1 MENIELEL
9 ALQIIDESVNQISN
23 TEKVNIEEARGR
35 IIGEDIYAPIN
46 QPPFNRSPLDG
57 YALKSEDTLG
67 ASKNNPVK
75 LKVVDEVFAGGNINT
90 ILKNKQAIRIMTG
103 AEIPEG
109 ADCVIRQESTNYDM
123 DEVEIYSELKRYEN
137 YCFAGEDVRKGSK
150 LISKGEKLTYIHI
163 GLLAVMGIT
172 QVLVQRKPRIGI
184 ISTGDE
190 VISVGQTLGKGK
202 IYDSNRVTISMRLL
216 DFGCEIISSKIM
228 SDEVHH
234 VSEEIHNLIDK
245 VDVIITT
252 GGVSVGK
259 KDIMHEVIKTINANR
274 LFWRVK
280 MKPGTP
286 AIYSIYKNKPIISLS
301 GNPFAAIAT
310 FEIMGK
316 EIIYKL
322 TGDMDLKQIRIK
334 SIMEDDFL
342 KSSKGRRIVRGIYKN
357 NKVYLPQGG
366 HSPGMMSSMIGCN
379 CLIDIKPGTKQL
391 LKGDDVEIILI
402 SRG

>member
-9 ALQIIDESVNQISN
+9 ALQLIGDTVNEISS
-23 TEKVNIEEARGR
+23 TEKINIEESRGR

-57 YALKSEDTLG
+57 YALRSEDTVG
-67 ASKNNPVK
+67 ASKKNPIK
-75 LKVVDEVFAGGNINT
+75 LCVVDEIFAGGNINT
-90 ILKNKQAIRIMTG
+90 EIEKNEAIRIMTG

-109 ADCVIRQESTNYDM
+109 ADCVIRQENTNYSM
-123 DEVEIYSELKRYEN
+123 EEVEIYDELKKYEN
-137 YCFAGEDVRKGSK
+137 YCFAGEDVKKGSK

-163 GLLAVMGIT
+163 GLLATMGIT
-172 QVLVQRKPRIGI
+172 QVLVKRKPRIGI

-190 VISVGQTLGKGK
+190 IVNSGKPLSKGK
-202 IYDSNRVTISMRLL
+202 IYDSNRITISMRLM
-216 DFGCEIISSKIM
+216 DFGCEIVSSKIIE
-228 SDEVHH
+228 DEVCQ
-234 VSEEIHNLIDK
+234 VSKQINNLIDK

-259 KDIMHEVIKTINANR
+259 KDIMHEVINKINADR
-274 LFWRVK
+274 LFWRVR

-286 AIYSIYKNKPIISLS
+286 AIYSIYKKTPILSLS

-316 EIIYKL
+316 ELIYKL
-322 TGDMDLKQIRIK
+322 SGNEDLKQIRIK
-334 SIMEDDFL
+334 SVMEDNFL
-342 KSSKGRRIVRGIYKN
+342 KESKGRRIVRGIYKN

-366 HSPGMMSSMIGCN
+366 HSPGMMASMLGCN

-391 LKGDDVEIILI
+391 LKGDEVDIILI
-402 SRG
+402 

>member
-9 ALQIIDESVNQISN
+9 ALQIIDESLNQISN

-67 ASKNNPVK
+67 ASKNNPIK

-90 ILKNKQAIRIMTG
+90 ILENKQAIRIMTG

-137 YCFAGEDVRKGSK
+137 YCFAGEDVKKGSK

-316 EIIYKL
+316 ELIYKL
-322 TGDMDLKQIRIK
+322 TGDIDLKQIRVK

-342 KSSKGRRIVRGIYKN
+342 KYSKGRRIVRGIYKN

-366 HSPGMMSSMIGCN
+366 HSSGMMSSMLGCN

-391 LKGDDVEIILI
+391 LKGDEVDIILI
-402 SRG
+402 

>member
-23 TEKVNIEEARGR
+23 TEKINIEEARGR

-67 ASKNNPVK
+67 ASKSNPIK

-123 DEVEIYSELKRYEN
+123 NEVEIYSELKRYEN
-137 YCFAGEDVRKGSK
+137 YCFAGEDVKKGSK

-172 QVLVQRKPRIGI
+172 QVLVQRKPRVGI

-190 VISVGQTLGKGK
+190 IISGGQTLGKGK

-216 DFGCEIISSKIM
+216 DFGCEIVSSKIM
-228 SDEVHH
+228 SDEVHY

-316 EIIYKL
+316 ELIYKL
-322 TGDMDLKQIRIK
+322 TGDIDLKQIRVK

-342 KSSKGRRIVRGIYKN
+342 KPSKGRRIVRGIYRN
-357 NKVYLPQGG
+357 NKIYLPEGG

-379 CLIDIKPGTKQL
+379 CLIDIKPGTKHL
-391 LKGDDVEIILI
+391 LKGDEVDIILI
-402 SRG
+402 

>member
-23 TEKVNIEEARGR
+23 TEKINIEEARGR

-67 ASKNNPVK
+67 ASKSNPIK

-123 DEVEIYSELKRYEN
+123 NEVEIYSELKRYEN
-137 YCFAGEDVRKGSK
+137 YCFAGEDVKKGSK

-172 QVLVQRKPRIGI
+172 QVLVQRKPRVGI

-190 VISVGQTLGKGK
+190 IISGGQTLGKGK

-216 DFGCEIISSKIM
+216 DFGCEIVSSKIM
-228 SDEVHH
+228 SDEVHY

-286 AIYSIYKNKPIISLS
+286 ATYSIYKNKPIISLS

-316 EIIYKL
+316 ELIYKL
-322 TGDMDLKQIRIK
+322 TGDIDLKQIRVK

-342 KSSKGRRIVRGIYKN
+342 KPSKGRRIVRGIYRN

-379 CLIDIKPGTKQL
+379 CLIDIKPGTKHL
-391 LKGDDVEIILI
+391 LKGDEVDIILI
-402 SRG
+402 

>member
-1 MENIELEL
+1 MENIELEF
-9 ALQIIDESVNQISN
+9 ALQVIEESVNQINN
-23 TEKVNIEEARGR
+23 TELIKIEECRER

-57 YALKSEDTLG
+57 YALRAEDTVG
-67 ASKNNPVK
+67 ACKSNPIK
-75 LKVVDEVFAGGNINT
+75 LKVVDEVFAGGNIST
-90 ILKNKQAIRIMTG
+90 SVKNNEAIRIMTG

-109 ADCVIRQESTNYDM
+109 ADCVIRQENTNYSMED
-123 DEVEIYSELKRYEN
+123 VEIYSELKKYEN
-137 YCFAGEDVRKGSK
+137 YCFAGEDVKKGSK

-163 GLLAVMGIT
+163 GLLATMGIT
-172 QVLVQRKPRIGI
+172 QVLVKRKPRIGI

-190 VISVGQTLGKGK
+190 IVSSGKPLSKGK
-202 IYDSNRVTISMRLL
+202 IYDSNRITISMRLM
-216 DFGCEIISSKIM
+216 DFGCEIVSSKIIE
-228 SDEVHH
+228 DEVCQ
-234 VSEEIHNLIDK
+234 VSKEINNLIDK

-259 KDIMHEVIKTINANR
+259 KDIMHEVINKINADR
-274 LFWRVK
+274 LFWRVR

-286 AIYSIYKNKPIISLS
+286 AIYSIYKKTPILSLS

-316 EIIYKL
+316 ELIYKL
-322 TGDMDLKQIRIK
+322 SGDEDLKQIRIK
-334 SIMEDDFL
+334 SVMKDNFL
-342 KSSKGRRIVRGIYKN
+342 KESKGRRIVRGIYKN

-366 HSPGMMSSMIGCN
+366 HSPGMMASMLGCN

-391 LKGDDVEIILI
+391 LKGDEVDIILI
-402 SRG
+402 

>member
-1 MENIELEL
+1 MENIELEF
-9 ALQIIDESVNQISN
+9 ALQVIEESVNQINN
-23 TEKVNIEEARGR
+23 TELIKIEECRGR

-57 YALKSEDTLG
+57 YALRAEDTVG
-67 ASKNNPVK
+67 ACKSNPIK
-75 LKVVDEVFAGGNINT
+75 LKVVDEVFAGGNIST
-90 ILKNKQAIRIMTG
+90 SVKNNEAIRIMTG

-109 ADCVIRQESTNYDM
+109 ADCVIRQENTNYSM
-123 DEVEIYSELKRYEN
+123 EEVEIYSELKKYEN
-137 YCFAGEDVRKGSK
+137 YCFAGEDVKKGSK

-163 GLLAVMGIT
+163 GLLATMGIT
-172 QVLVQRKPRIGI
+172 QVLVKRKPRIGI

-190 VISVGQTLGKGK
+190 IVSSGKPLSKGK
-202 IYDSNRVTISMRLL
+202 IYDSNRITISMRLI
-216 DFGCEIISSKIM
+216 DFGCEIVSSKIIE
-228 SDEVHH
+228 DEVCQ
-234 VSEEIHNLIDK
+234 VSKEINNLIDK

-259 KDIMHEVIKTINANR
+259 KDIMHEVINKINADR
-274 LFWRVK
+274 LFWRVR

-286 AIYSIYKNKPIISLS
+286 AIYSIYKKTPILSLS

-316 EIIYKL
+316 ELIYKL
-322 TGDMDLKQIRIK
+322 SGDEDLKQIRIK
-334 SIMEDDFL
+334 SVMKDNFL
-342 KSSKGRRIVRGIYKN
+342 KESKGRRIVRGIYKN

-366 HSPGMMSSMIGCN
+366 HSSGMMASMLGCN

-391 LKGDDVEIILI
+391 LKGDEVDIILI
-402 SRG
+402 

>member
-123 DEVEIYSELKRYEN
+123 NEVEIYSELKRYEN
-137 YCFAGEDVRKGSK
+137 YCFAGEDVKKGSK

-402 SRG
+402 

>member
-1 MENIELEL
+1 MENIELEF
-9 ALQIIDESVNQISN
+9 ALQVIEESVNQINN
-23 TEKVNIEEARGR
+23 TELIKIEECRER

-57 YALKSEDTLG
+57 YALRAEDTVG
-67 ASKNNPVK
+67 ACKSNPIK
-75 LKVVDEVFAGGNINT
+75 LKVVDEVFAGGNIST
-90 ILKNKQAIRIMTG
+90 SVKNNEAIRIMTG

-109 ADCVIRQESTNYDM
+109 ADCVIRQENTNYSM
-123 DEVEIYSELKRYEN
+123 EEVEIYSELKKYEN
-137 YCFAGEDVRKGSK
+137 YCFAGEDVKKGSK

-163 GLLAVMGIT
+163 GLLATMGIT
-172 QVLVQRKPRIGI
+172 QVLVKRKPRIGI

-190 VISVGQTLGKGK
+190 IVSSGKPLSKGK
-202 IYDSNRVTISMRLL
+202 IYDSNRITISMRLI
-216 DFGCEIISSKIM
+216 DFGCEIVSSKIIE
-228 SDEVHH
+228 DEVCQ
-234 VSEEIHNLIDK
+234 VSKEINNLIDK

-259 KDIMHEVIKTINANR
+259 KDIMHEVINKINADR
-274 LFWRVK
+274 LFWRVR

-286 AIYSIYKNKPIISLS
+286 AIYSIYKKTPILSLS

-316 EIIYKL
+316 ELIYKL
-322 TGDMDLKQIRIK
+322 SGDEDLKQIRIK
-334 SIMEDDFL
+334 SVMKDNFL
-342 KSSKGRRIVRGIYKN
+342 KESKGRRIVRGIYKN

-366 HSPGMMSSMIGCN
+366 HSPGMMASMLGCN

-391 LKGDDVEIILI
+391 LKGDEVDIILI
-402 SRG
+402 

>member
-1 MENIELEL
+1 MENIELEF
-9 ALQIIDESVNQISN
+9 ALQVIEESVNQINN
-23 TEKVNIEEARGR
+23 TELIKIEECRER

-57 YALKSEDTLG
+57 YALRAEDTVG
-67 ASKNNPVK
+67 ACKSNPIK
-75 LKVVDEVFAGGNINT
+75 LKVVDEVFAGGNIST
-90 ILKNKQAIRIMTG
+90 SVKNNEAIRIMTG

-109 ADCVIRQESTNYDM
+109 ADCVIRQENTNYSM
-123 DEVEIYSELKRYEN
+123 EEVEIYSELKKYEN
-137 YCFAGEDVRKGSK
+137 YCFAGEDVKKGSK

-163 GLLAVMGIT
+163 GLLATMGIT
-172 QVLVQRKPRIGI
+172 QVLVKRKPRIGI

-190 VISVGQTLGKGK
+190 IVSSGKPLSKGK
-202 IYDSNRVTISMRLL
+202 IYDSNRITISMRLM
-216 DFGCEIISSKIM
+216 DFGCEIVSSKIIE
-228 SDEVHH
+228 DEVCQ
-234 VSEEIHNLIDK
+234 VSKEINNLIDK

-259 KDIMHEVIKTINANR
+259 KDIMHEVINKINADR
-274 LFWRVK
+274 LFWRVR

-286 AIYSIYKNKPIISLS
+286 AIYSIYKKTPILSLS

-316 EIIYKL
+316 ELIYKL
-322 TGDMDLKQIRIK
+322 SGNEDLKQIRIK
-334 SIMEDDFL
+334 SVMEDNFL
-342 KSSKGRRIVRGIYKN
+342 KESKGRRIVRGIYKN

-366 HSPGMMSSMIGCN
+366 HSPGMMASMLGCN

-391 LKGDDVEIILI
+391 LKGDEVDIILI
-402 SRG
+402 

>member
-1 MENIELEL
+1 MENIELEF
-9 ALQIIDESVNQISN
+9 ALQVIEESVNQINN
-23 TEKVNIEEARGR
+23 TELIKIEECRER

-57 YALKSEDTLG
+57 YALRAEDTVG
-67 ASKNNPVK
+67 ACKSNPIK
-75 LKVVDEVFAGGNINT
+75 LKVVDEVFAGGNIST
-90 ILKNKQAIRIMTG
+90 SVKNNEAIRIMTG

-109 ADCVIRQESTNYDM
+109 ADCVIRQENTNYSM
-123 DEVEIYSELKRYEN
+123 EEVEIYSELKKYEN
-137 YCFAGEDVRKGSK
+137 YCFAGEDVKKGSK

-163 GLLAVMGIT
+163 GLLATMGIT
-172 QVLVQRKPRIGI
+172 QVLVKRKPRIGI

-190 VISVGQTLGKGK
+190 IVSSGKPLSKGK
-202 IYDSNRVTISMRLL
+202 IYDSNRITISMRLM
-216 DFGCEIISSKIM
+216 DFGCEIVSSKIIE
-228 SDEVHH
+228 DEVCQ
-234 VSEEIHNLIDK
+234 VSKEINNLIDK

-259 KDIMHEVIKTINANR
+259 KDIMHEVINKINADR
-274 LFWRVK
+274 LFWRVR

-286 AIYSIYKNKPIISLS
+286 AIYSIYKKTPILSLS

-316 EIIYKL
+316 ELIYKL
-322 TGDMDLKQIRIK
+322 SGDEDLKQIRIK
-334 SIMEDDFL
+334 SVMKDNFL
-342 KSSKGRRIVRGIYKN
+342 KESRGRRIVRGIYKN

-366 HSPGMMSSMIGCN
+366 HSPGMMASMLGCN

-391 LKGDDVEIILI
+391 LKGDEVDIILI
-402 SRG
+402 

>member
-9 ALQIIDESVNQISN
+9 ALQIIDESLNQISN

-67 ASKNNPVK
+67 ASKNNPIK

-90 ILKNKQAIRIMTG
+90 ILENKQAIRIMTG

-137 YCFAGEDVRKGSK
+137 YCFAGEDVKKGSK

-163 GLLAVMGIT
+163 GLLTVMGIT
-172 QVLVQRKPRIGI
+172 QVLVQKKPRVGI

-190 VISVGQTLGKGK
+190 VINVGQTLGKGK

-274 LFWRVK
+274 LFWRVN

-316 EIIYKL
+316 ELIYKL
-322 TGDMDLKQIRIK
+322 TGDIDLKQIRVK

-342 KSSKGRRIVRGIYKN
+342 KYSKGRRIVRGIYKN

-366 HSPGMMSSMIGCN
+366 HSSGMMSSMLGCN

-391 LKGDDVEIILI
+391 LKGDEVDIILI
-402 SRG
+402 

>member
-9 ALQIIDESVNQISN
+9 ALQIIDESLNQISN

-67 ASKNNPVK
+67 ASKNNPIK

-90 ILKNKQAIRIMTG
+90 ILENKQAIRIMTG

-137 YCFAGEDVRKGSK
+137 YCFAGEDVKKGSK

-172 QVLVQRKPRIGI
+172 QVLVQKKPRVGI

-190 VISVGQTLGKGK
+190 VINVGQTLGKGK

-274 LFWRVK
+274 LFWRVN

-316 EIIYKL
+316 ELIYKL
-322 TGDMDLKQIRIK
+322 TGDIDLKQIRVK

-342 KSSKGRRIVRGIYKN
+342 KYSKGRRIVRGIYKN

-366 HSPGMMSSMIGCN
+366 HSSGMMSSMLGCN

-391 LKGDDVEIILI
+391 LKGDEVDIILI
-402 SRG
+402 

>member
-1 MENIELEL
+1 MENIELEF
-9 ALQIIDESVNQISN
+9 ALQVIEESVNQINN
-23 TEKVNIEEARGR
+23 TELIKIEECRER

-57 YALKSEDTLG
+57 YALRAEDTVG
-67 ASKNNPVK
+67 ACKSNPIK
-75 LKVVDEVFAGGNINT
+75 LKVADEVFAGGNIST
-90 ILKNKQAIRIMTG
+90 SVKNNEAIRIMTG

-109 ADCVIRQESTNYDM
+109 ADCVIRQENTNYSM
-123 DEVEIYSELKRYEN
+123 EEVEIYSELKKYEN
-137 YCFAGEDVRKGSK
+137 YCFAGEDVKKGSK

-163 GLLAVMGIT
+163 GLLATMGIT
-172 QVLVQRKPRIGI
+172 QVLVKRKPRIGI

-190 VISVGQTLGKGK
+190 IVSSGKPLSKGK
-202 IYDSNRVTISMRLL
+202 IYDSNRITISMRLM
-216 DFGCEIISSKIM
+216 DFGCEIVSSKIIE
-228 SDEVHH
+228 DEVCQ
-234 VSEEIHNLIDK
+234 VSKEINNLIDK

-259 KDIMHEVIKTINANR
+259 KDIMHEVINKINADR
-274 LFWRVK
+274 LFWRVR

-286 AIYSIYKNKPIISLS
+286 AIYSIYKKTPILSLS

-316 EIIYKL
+316 ELIYKL
-322 TGDMDLKQIRIK
+322 SGDEDLKQIRIK
-334 SIMEDDFL
+334 SVMEDNFL
-342 KSSKGRRIVRGIYKN
+342 KESKGRRIVRGIYKN

-366 HSPGMMSSMIGCN
+366 HSPGMMASMLGCN

-391 LKGDDVEIILI
+391 LKGDEVDIILI
-402 SRG
+402 

>member
-1 MENIELEL
+1 MENIELEF
-9 ALQIIDESVNQISN
+9 ALKIIEESINQISN
-23 TEKVNIEEARGR
+23 TEKINIEEARGR

-57 YALKSEDTLG
+57 YALKSEDTVG
-67 ASKNNPVK
+67 ASKSNPIK
-75 LKVVDEVFAGGNINT
+75 LKVVDEVFAGESINT
-90 ILKNKQAIRIMTG
+90 SVKRNEAIRIMTG

-123 DEVEIYSELKRYEN
+123 HEVEIYSELKKYEN
-137 YCFAGEDVRKGSK
+137 YCFAGEDVEKGSK

-163 GLLAVMGIT
+163 GLLSVMGIT
-172 QVLVQRKPRIGI
+172 EVLVKRKPRVGI

-190 VISVGQTLGKGK
+190 IISAGKNLVRGK
-202 IYDSNRVTISMRLL
+202 IYDSNKVTISMRLL
-216 DFGCEIISSKIM
+216 DFGCEIVSSKIM
-228 SDEVHH
+228 EDEVHK
-234 VSEEIHNLIDK
+234 VSEEINKLIDK

-259 KDIMHEVIKTINANR
+259 KDIMHEVIKEINADR

-286 AIYSIYKNKPIISLS
+286 AIYSIYKNKPILSLS

-316 EIIYKL
+316 SLICKL
-322 TGDMDLKQIRIK
+322 SGDLDLKQVRIK
-334 SIMEDDFL
+334 AFMEDDFL
-342 KSSKGRRIVRGIYKN
+342 KESKGRRIIRGIYKN

-366 HSPGMMSSMIGCN
+366 HSSGMMSSMLGCN

-391 LKGDDVEIILI
+391 LKGDEVEIILI
-402 SRG
+402 

>member
-1 MENIELEL
+1 MENIELEF
-9 ALQIIDESVNQISN
+9 ALQVIEESVNQINN
-23 TEKVNIEEARGR
+23 TELIKIEECRER

-57 YALKSEDTLG
+57 YALRAEDTVG
-67 ASKNNPVK
+67 ACKSNPIK
-75 LKVVDEVFAGGNINT
+75 LKVVDEVFAGGNIST
-90 ILKNKQAIRIMTG
+90 SVKNNEAIRIMTG

-109 ADCVIRQESTNYDM
+109 ADCVIRQENTNYSM
-123 DEVEIYSELKRYEN
+123 EEVEIYSELKKYEN
-137 YCFAGEDVRKGSK
+137 YCFSGEDVKKGSK

-163 GLLAVMGIT
+163 GLLATMGIT
-172 QVLVQRKPRIGI
+172 QVLVKRKPRIGI

-190 VISVGQTLGKGK
+190 IVSSGKPLSKGK
-202 IYDSNRVTISMRLL
+202 IYDSNRITISMRLI
-216 DFGCEIISSKIM
+216 DFGCEIVSSKIIE
-228 SDEVHH
+228 DEVCQ
-234 VSEEIHNLIDK
+234 VSKEINNLIDK

-259 KDIMHEVIKTINANR
+259 KDIMHEVINKINADR
-274 LFWRVK
+274 LFWRVR

-286 AIYSIYKNKPIISLS
+286 AIYSIYKKTPILSLS

-316 EIIYKL
+316 ELIYKL
-322 TGDMDLKQIRIK
+322 SGDEDLKQIRIK
-334 SIMEDDFL
+334 SVMKDNFL
-342 KSSKGRRIVRGIYKN
+342 KESKGRRIVRGIYKN

-366 HSPGMMSSMIGCN
+366 HSSGMMASMLGCN

-391 LKGDDVEIILI
+391 LKGDEVDIILI
-402 SRG
+402 

>member
-9 ALQIIDESVNQISN
+9 ALQIIDDSVNQISS

-67 ASKNNPVK
+67 SSKNNPIK

-109 ADCVIRQESTNYDM
+109 ADCVIRHESTNYDM
-123 DEVEIYSELKRYEN
+123 NEVEIYSELKRYEN
-137 YCFAGEDVRKGSK
+137 YCFAGEDVKKGSK

-172 QVLVQRKPRIGI
+172 QVLVQRKPRVGI

-190 VISVGQTLGKGK
+190 VISAGQTLAKGK

-216 DFGCEIISSKIM
+216 DFGCEIVSSKIM
-228 SDEVHH
+228 PDEVHH

-316 EIIYKL
+316 ELIYKL
-322 TGDMDLKQIRIK
+322 TGDIDLKQIRAK

-366 HSPGMMSSMIGCN
+366 HSPGMMYSMLGCN

-391 LKGDDVEIILI
+391 LKGDEVDIILI
-402 SRG
+402 

>member
-9 ALQIIDESVNQISN
+9 ALQIIGESVNQISN

-35 IIGEDIYAPIN
+35 IIGQDIYAPIN

-67 ASKNNPVK
+67 ASKDNPIK
-75 LKVVDEVFAGGNINT
+75 LKVVDEVFAGGDINT

-123 DEVEIYSELKRYEN
+123 NEVEIYSELKRYEN
-137 YCFAGEDVRKGSK
+137 YCFAGEDVKKGSK

-172 QVLVQRKPRIGI
+172 QVLVQRKPKVGI

-190 VISVGQTLGKGK
+190 IISVGQTLGKGK
-202 IYDSNRVTISMRLL
+202 IYDSNRVAISMRLL
-216 DFGCEIISSKIM
+216 DFGCEIVSSKII
-228 SDEVHH
+228 SDEVYY
-234 VSEEIHNLIDK
+234 VSEEIYNLIDK

-316 EIIYKL
+316 ELIYKL
-322 TGDMDLKQIRIK
+322 TGDIDLKQIRVK

-357 NKVYLPQGG
+357 NKVYLPEGG
-366 HSPGMMSSMIGCN
+366 HSPGMMSSMLGCN

-391 LKGDDVEIILI
+391 LKGDEVDIILI
-402 SRG
+402 

>member
-9 ALQIIDESVNQISN
+9 ALQLIGDTVNEISS
-23 TEKVNIEEARGR
+23 TEKINIEESRGR

-57 YALKSEDTLG
+57 YALRSEDTVG
-67 ASKNNPVK
+67 ASKKNPIK
-75 LKVVDEVFAGGNINT
+75 LCVVDEIFAGGNINT
-90 ILKNKQAIRIMTG
+90 EIEKNEAIRIMTG

-109 ADCVIRQESTNYDM
+109 ADCVIRQENTNYSM
-123 DEVEIYSELKRYEN
+123 EEVEIYDELKKYEN
-137 YCFAGEDVRKGSK
+137 YCFAGEDVKKGSK

-163 GLLAVMGIT
+163 GLLATMGIT
-172 QVLVQRKPRIGI
+172 QVLVKRKPRIGI

-190 VISVGQTLGKGK
+190 IVSSGKPLSKGK
-202 IYDSNRVTISMRLL
+202 IYDSNRITISMRLM
-216 DFGCEIISSKIM
+216 DFGCEIVSSKIIE
-228 SDEVHH
+228 DEVCQ
-234 VSEEIHNLIDK
+234 VSKEINNLIDK

-259 KDIMHEVIKTINANR
+259 KDIMHEVINKINADR
-274 LFWRVK
+274 LFWRVR

-286 AIYSIYKNKPIISLS
+286 AIYSIYKKTPILSLS

-316 EIIYKL
+316 ELIYKL
-322 TGDMDLKQIRIK
+322 SGNKDLKQIRIK
-334 SIMEDDFL
+334 SVMEDNFL
-342 KSSKGRRIVRGIYKN
+342 KESKGRRIVRGIYKN

-366 HSPGMMSSMIGCN
+366 HSPGMMASMLGCN

-391 LKGDDVEIILI
+391 LKGDEVDIILI
-402 SRG
+402 

>member
-9 ALQIIDESVNQISN
+9 ALQIIGESVNQISN

-35 IIGEDIYAPIN
+35 IIGQDIYAPIN

-67 ASKNNPVK
+67 ASKDNPIK
-75 LKVVDEVFAGGNINT
+75 LKVVDEVFAGGDINT

-123 DEVEIYSELKRYEN
+123 NEVEIYSELKRYEN
-137 YCFAGEDVRKGSK
+137 YCFAGEDVKKGSK

-172 QVLVQRKPRIGI
+172 QVLVQRKPKVGI

-190 VISVGQTLGKGK
+190 IISVGQTLGKGK
-202 IYDSNRVTISMRLL
+202 IYDSNRVAISMRLL
-216 DFGCEIISSKIM
+216 DFGCEIVSSKII
-228 SDEVHH
+228 SDEVHY
-234 VSEEIHNLIDK
+234 VSEEIYNLIDK

-316 EIIYKL
+316 EVIYKL
-322 TGDMDLKQIRIK
+322 TGDIDLKQIRVK

-357 NKVYLPQGG
+357 NKVYLPEGG
-366 HSPGMMSSMIGCN
+366 HSPGMMSSMLGCN

-391 LKGDDVEIILI
+391 LKGDEVDIILI
-402 SRG
+402 

>member
-1 MENIELEL
+1 
-9 ALQIIDESVNQISN
+9 
-23 TEKVNIEEARGR
+23 
-35 IIGEDIYAPIN
+35 
-46 QPPFNRSPLDG
+46 
-57 YALKSEDTLG
+57 
-67 ASKNNPVK
+67 
-75 LKVVDEVFAGGNINT
+75 
-90 ILKNKQAIRIMTG
+90 MTG

-137 YCFAGEDVRKGSK
+137 YCFAGEDVKKGSK

-172 QVLVQRKPRIGI
+172 QVLVQKKPRVGI

-190 VISVGQTLGKGK
+190 VINVGQTLGKGK

-274 LFWRVK
+274 LFWRVN

-316 EIIYKL
+316 ELIYKL
-322 TGDMDLKQIRIK
+322 TGDIDLKQIRVK

-342 KSSKGRRIVRGIYKN
+342 KYSKGRRIVRGIYKN

-366 HSPGMMSSMIGCN
+366 HSSGMMSSMLGCN

-391 LKGDDVEIILI
+391 LKGDEVDIILI
-402 SRG
+402 

>member
-9 ALQIIDESVNQISN
+9 ALQIIGESVNQISN

-35 IIGEDIYAPIN
+35 IIGQDIYAPIN

-67 ASKNNPVK
+67 ASKDNPIK
-75 LKVVDEVFAGGNINT
+75 LKVVDEVFAGGDINT

-123 DEVEIYSELKRYEN
+123 NEVEIYSELKRYEN
-137 YCFAGEDVRKGSK
+137 YCFAGEDVKKGSK

-172 QVLVQRKPRIGI
+172 QVLVQRKPKVGI

-190 VISVGQTLGKGK
+190 IISVGQTLGKGK
-202 IYDSNRVTISMRLL
+202 IYDSNRVAISMRLL
-216 DFGCEIISSKIM
+216 DFGCEIVSSKII
-228 SDEVHH
+228 SDEVHY
-234 VSEEIHNLIDK
+234 VSEEIYNLIDK
-245 VDVIITT
+245 VYVIITT

-316 EIIYKL
+316 ELIYKL
-322 TGDMDLKQIRIK
+322 TGDIDLKQIRVK

-357 NKVYLPQGG
+357 NKVYLPEGG
-366 HSPGMMSSMIGCN
+366 HSPGMMSSMLGCN

-391 LKGDDVEIILI
+391 LKGDEVDIILI
-402 SRG
+402 

>member
-9 ALQIIDESVNQISN
+9 ALQLIGDTVNEISS
-23 TEKVNIEEARGR
+23 TEKINIEESRGR

-57 YALKSEDTLG
+57 YALRSEDTVG
-67 ASKNNPVK
+67 ASKKNPIK
-75 LKVVDEVFAGGNINT
+75 LCVVDEIFAGGNINT
-90 ILKNKQAIRIMTG
+90 EIEKNEAIRIMTG

-109 ADCVIRQESTNYDM
+109 ADCVIRQENTNYSM
-123 DEVEIYSELKRYEN
+123 EEVEIYSELKKYEN
-137 YCFAGEDVRKGSK
+137 YCFAGEDVKKGSK

-163 GLLAVMGIT
+163 GLLATMGIT
-172 QVLVQRKPRIGI
+172 QVLVKRKPRIGI

-190 VISVGQTLGKGK
+190 IVSSGKPLSKGK
-202 IYDSNRVTISMRLL
+202 IYDSNRITISMRLM
-216 DFGCEIISSKIM
+216 DFGCEIVSSKIIE
-228 SDEVHH
+228 DEVCQ
-234 VSEEIHNLIDK
+234 VSKQINNLIDK

-259 KDIMHEVIKTINANR
+259 KDIMHEVINKINADR
-274 LFWRVK
+274 LFWRVR

-286 AIYSIYKNKPIISLS
+286 AIYSIYKKTPILSLS

-316 EIIYKL
+316 ELIYKL
-322 TGDMDLKQIRIK
+322 SGDEDLKQIRIK
-334 SIMEDDFL
+334 SVMEDNFL
-342 KSSKGRRIVRGIYKN
+342 KESKGRRIVRGIYKN

-366 HSPGMMSSMIGCN
+366 HSPGMMASMLGCN

-391 LKGDDVEIILI
+391 LKGDEVDIILI
-402 SRG
+402 